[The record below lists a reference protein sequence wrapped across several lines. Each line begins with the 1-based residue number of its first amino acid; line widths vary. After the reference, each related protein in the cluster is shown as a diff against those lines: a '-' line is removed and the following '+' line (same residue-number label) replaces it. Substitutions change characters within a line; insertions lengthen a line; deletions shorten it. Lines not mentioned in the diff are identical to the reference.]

1 MLPRFRLRS
10 ERSVVQGVQNV
21 RKREAILARHGP
33 DVAIITNRVKPEP
46 LENGNGVGMTLFH
59 VTDDHVAADQLIES
73 EHRRALEKRNRCT
86 PSSKNMTLRFQW
98 VELTEAIFGWV
109 I

>member
-73 EHRRALEKRNRCT
+73 EHRRASRKGTRCT
-86 PSSKNMTLRFQW
+86 SPSKSRTVYFQRFESVKSIW
-98 VELTEAIFGWV
+98 AA
-109 I
+109 